1 MNKVIVLRI
10 LIGLALSAV
19 IASLVVTAFFMGKL
33 TGALNPAW
41 TAEKAMCVSRI
52 TDIRGTPT
60 GYVIGKVPAG
70 EMVWFLK
77 LDLPF
82 AHIAYYDGTTW
93 LEGAIPAFVLDVCG
107 Q

>member
-41 TAEKAMCVSRI
+41 TAEKAMCVSQGV
-52 TDIRGTPT
+52 DIRESPI

-70 EMVWFLK
+70 EIVWFSK

-82 AHIAYYDGTTW
+82 AHVVYYDGNMW
-93 LEGAIPAFVLDVCG
+93 LEGTVPAFVLDVCG